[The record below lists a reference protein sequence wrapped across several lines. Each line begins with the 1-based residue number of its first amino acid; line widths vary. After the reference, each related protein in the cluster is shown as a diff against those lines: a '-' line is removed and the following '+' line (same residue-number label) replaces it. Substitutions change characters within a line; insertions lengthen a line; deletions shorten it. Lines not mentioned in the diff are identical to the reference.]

1 MGSSDIVRQVEDEI
15 HGVRFTVDQSTRT
28 KSAGYVVLRC
38 DVNDVKLWEACVA
51 KLDGLK
57 IFSGDL
63 VEEVLG
69 ALGGALTDKEEE
81 LQAEQQRTLAVQKEL
96 EETKAELARLRDL
109 MHAVGM
115 ELGIEE
121 G

>member
-1 MGSSDIVRQVEDEI
+1 MGNSGIVTEVEDRI
-15 HGVRFTVDQSTRT
+15 PGVRFSVSDATRT
-28 KSAGYVVLRC
+28 KRAGYVVLRC
-38 DVNDVKLWEACVA
+38 DVNDVALWDACVA
-51 KLDGLK
+51 KLNGLK

-63 VEEVLG
+63 VDEVLG

-96 EETKAELARLRDL
+96 EETKAELARLRGL
-109 MHAVGM
+109 MHSVGM

-121 G
+121 R

>member
-1 MGSSDIVRQVEDEI
+1 MGSSRVVAEVEDRVP
-15 HGVRFTVDQSTRT
+15 GVRFRT
-28 KSAGYVVLRC
+28 EKWERVKKAGYVMLRC
-38 DVNDVKLWEACVA
+38 EVNDPALFDACVA

-69 ALGGALTDKEEE
+69 ALSGALTDKEEE
-81 LQAEQQRTLAVQKEL
+81 LQTEQQRVSAVLKEL
-96 EETKAELARLRDL
+96 EETKEELARLRGL
-109 MHAVGM
+109 MHSVGM